1 MTDDIDIYR
10 TANVLVELHG
20 EDAPI
25 QAAMKADA
33 LLEAGDIDGV
43 AAWKRIRAAV
53 DELLAKDKPE
63 GVGGHY
69 PRSALAPK
77 ADLQAKMAKLPLLAL
92 SSH

>member
-33 LLEAGDIDGV
+33 LLEAGDIVESCV
-43 AAWKRIRAAV
+43 AMTAILKLPRATAYMRLMSICLLLCPIIDNLLHRAA
-53 DELLAKDKPE
+53 
-63 GVGGHY
+63 HY
-69 PRSALAPK
+69 VATN
-77 ADLQAKMAKLPLLAL
+77 ADHHDVEQ
-92 SSH
+92 

>member
-33 LLEAGDIDGV
+33 LLEASDTEGV
-43 AAWKRIRAAV
+43 AAWKRILAAV
-53 DELLAKDKPE
+53 DELLSKDKPD
-63 GVGGHY
+63 GVGGH
-69 PRSALAPK
+69 
-77 ADLQAKMAKLPLLAL
+77 
-92 SSH
+92 

>member
-33 LLEAGDIDGV
+33 LLEAGDVEGQAV
-43 AAWKRIRAAV
+43 WKRILAAV
-53 DELLAKDKPE
+53 DARRRGWL
-63 GVGGHY
+63 
-69 PRSALAPK
+69 
-77 ADLQAKMAKLPLLAL
+77 M
-92 SSH
+92 